1 MQGDN
6 IQEKTFYFAV
16 RVVKLGEYLKKEK
29 QEYIISKQLLRSGTS
44 VGALVRE
51 AQNAES
57 KADFIH
63 KLSISLKE
71 ARETEYWLL
80 IIKQSELVKC
90 DTSILSQKVTSAIK
104 VLTSIIKTSKK
115 NSI

>member
-1 MQGDN
+1 MRKN
-6 IQEKTFYFAV
+6 LIQELSIEISLLAT
-16 RVVKLGEYLKKEK
+16 KLFSEMTNQKEFVL
-29 QEYIISKQLLRSGTS
+29 SKQFLKSSTS
-44 VGALVRE
+44 IGANIHE
-51 AQNAES
+51 ALDAQS
-57 KADFIH
+57 RKDFIH

-80 IIKQSELVKC
+80 IIMQSELVKC

>member
-1 MQGDN
+1 MRKN
-6 IQEKTFYFAV
+6 LIQELSIEISLLAT
-16 RVVKLGEYLKKEK
+16 KLFSEMTNQKEFVL
-29 QEYIISKQLLRSGTS
+29 SKQFLKSSTS
-44 VGALVRE
+44 IGANIHE
-51 AQNAES
+51 ALDAQS
-57 KADFIH
+57 RKDFIH